1 MFHTAK
7 EASFFKKI
15 FVALYLKQC
24 SSSLMIAYGGDHRPH
39 GLLPHPVSL
48 TRRGMPRII
57 PAFHRHMIRAHDSKA
72 DLLVKWY
79 LSLFSLYRIIL
90 LATRVRKSTFSSLVT
105 PVDNISR
112 TVGLVGSMKDHVPM
126 LFARY
131 VPRLRSIPLH
141 QGMVWEPT
149 WKTVPTMA
157 LANRELA
164 KHHAGT
170 GSRWSGP
177 VRSFFPA
184 LMFEMAS
191 YASVLQFI
199 HAQGQ
204 QWSSGVLWP
213 PRVRYALD
221 KLNEHFTNT
230 DLEEFERRIGPFLP
244 TSEQLGLPMVT
255 GRLGQTIQQGTKRR
269 LFSMGNYINQRL
281 LHPLHQWC
289 ASVLDSHGGH
299 LQPGGAPRS
308 LERVLRLLLL

>member
-1 MFHTAK
+1 MRL
-7 EASFFKKI
+7 KKGGGMLT
-15 FVALYLKQC
+15 VALYLKQC

-213 PRVRYALD
+213 HRVRYALD

-289 ASVLDSHGGH
+289 ASVLKMIPMEGTFNQRKRNHSRN
-299 LQPGGAPRS
+299 LIREEEERS
-308 LERVLRLLLL
+308 